1 MTTAVTTTSVDAITA
16 RVIGGRLTSI
26 AEEMSTKLI
35 RMGFSILIKESE
47 DIGCAILDAEGW
59 HLAQSPNVTPLQMG
73 QLPFCVQGML
83 REIAAAGDSIAPG
96 DVLINN
102 SPYLGASH
110 SPDGCVCT
118 V

>member
-47 DIGCAILDAEGW
+47 DIGCALLDAEGW
-59 HLAQSPNVTPLQMG
+59 HDPPVADRVADLHHHIHADV
-73 QLPFCVQGML
+73 
-83 REIAAAGDSIAPG
+83 RAAFQ
-96 DVLINN
+96 V
-102 SPYLGASH
+102 
-110 SPDGCVCT
+110 V
-118 V
+118 